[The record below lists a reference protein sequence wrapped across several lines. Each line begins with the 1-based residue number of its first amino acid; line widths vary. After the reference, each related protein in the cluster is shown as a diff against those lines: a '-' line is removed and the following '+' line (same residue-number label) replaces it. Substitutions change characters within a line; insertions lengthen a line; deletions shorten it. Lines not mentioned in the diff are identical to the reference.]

1 MNKRHSLLFDA
12 KDYQLLEVVNSF
24 IERSATDADRE
35 QQRLFRTTLHPHGI
49 KELSVTKELRIAQAV
64 IDLLGSL
71 EAGKMPDRINALQTL
86 HDEVLYSETSSFRY
100 NTGRALIQLM
110 KSLIRAYGRP
120 EEQLRLA
127 HDFRQAASGKR
138 RIVRSILKRYH
149 LLEMPEEWNQ
159 IAFDHHV
166 HDANTKGRK
175 TATHLIMDA
184 WIKGIRKL
192 HVIYYNYVEPAAVEE
207 LLKAAAI
214 MGTEVLIGIEFQAFF
229 RNRHVQFV
237 WEPTGFQNYTEF
249 LEFLEEKSTCSLMN
263 MGKLAS
269 QFHHEYVL
277 KLLARY
283 NSTLRHDIGKQYG
296 LEMTPISE
304 VDISSLVG
312 KGQTS
317 CTHLAELIYRQL
329 RNHFQEQLEPLRE
342 EYKKADAKARS
353 KIDVQIEAMNAI
365 TPDAITSEWLGI
377 AKNPDIRLPRYSDD
391 SPNVPEI
398 MRLAPPTLIEW
409 LASVRSPSNIVLNLN
424 SLTTEDVLELLYV
437 CNGRI
442 THLELFNHKN
452 YSAGRM
458 RHIPAIS
465 ELLGAINEGSAIAL
479 KRLIRTIIK
488 SFEDGQRKS
497 ECERCEAFSEILKN
511 IPRFQSFY
519 SAKPLKT
526 RIGSDSTSRATRQHG
541 MGFIFPETLPPR
553 ARKLIESKSDHRETI
568 PLSQAVYPCTTMYP
582 QPFQKLGLPLTR
594 FIRKL
599 PGMRWFAM
607 RRHREWLQDPKT
619 ARYDEHKGNI
629 ALLGGYQFMQRRHFT
644 MQEETLSPLA
654 LTSGYLNS
662 TTKNILKVLLGFSL
676 TLATFQFT
684 QSWWFLMW
692 FGPLIWFG
700 ITGFRNIIQSILGS
714 GGIRSTPLLRWND
727 YVSWSRLCDSLMYT
741 GFSVPLL
748 ELGFRYFILGQLLE
762 ITATS
767 NPVIFY
773 TIVSAVN
780 GFYISM
786 HNIYR
791 GFPQEA
797 IIGNL
802 FRSFLAI
809 PVSVFY
815 GSIAYE
821 VAFLAGAS
829 TLLVDQSAAVISKLA
844 SDSVAGAIEGF
855 ADKVE
860 CLRIRNWDYTA
871 KLNQLFSTF
880 SRLEVLMPD
889 EDLIEVFCAKGGPTA
904 IFHNATTENLERTI
918 IICSLDLMYFW
929 MYLPRARSLL
939 RDRLR
944 HMTKE
949 EIAIFMHSQGV
960 LRDVHKVSQL
970 FVDGLVGSSFA
981 RPLSFYL
988 AKYDE
993 YLADMEKLARFPI
1006 CSSAITTK
1014 ECGKKVA

>member
-1 MNKRHSLLFDA
+1 MTRCHSCLFDA

-24 IERSATDADRE
+24 IESRSTDADHE

-49 KELSVTKELRIAQAV
+49 KELSVSKELRIAQAV
-64 IDLLGSL
+64 IDLLDSL
-71 EAGKMPDRINALQTL
+71 EAGKMPDRIDALQTL

-127 HDFRQAASGKR
+127 HDFRQTARGKR

-159 IAFDHHV
+159 VAFDHHV

-192 HVIYYNYVEPAAVEE
+192 HVIYYNYVEPQAVEE

-214 MGTEVLIGIEFQAFF
+214 MDTEVLIGIEFQAYF
-229 RNRHVQFV
+229 RGNHVQFV
-237 WEPTGFQNYTEF
+237 WEPTGFQSYVEF
-249 LEFLEEKSTCSLMN
+249 LNFLEEKATCSLMN

-269 QFHHEYVL
+269 LFHHEYVL
-277 KLLARY
+277 KILARY
-283 NSTLRHDIGKQYG
+283 NAVLRHEIGEQYG
-296 LEMTPISE
+296 LEMDEISVPE
-304 VDISSLVG
+304 ITSLVG

-317 CTHLAELIYRQL
+317 LTHLAELIYRRL
-329 RNHFQEQLEPLRE
+329 RIHFQQQIAPLRLAYLSANAGGRAE
-342 EYKKADAKARS
+342 IDA
-353 KIDVQIEAMNAI
+353 QIEAMNAI
-365 TPDAITSEWLGI
+365 TPDSLTTEWLGL
-377 AKNPDIRLPRYSDD
+377 AKNPDIPLPRYTEEN
-391 SPNVPEI
+391 PKVPEI
-398 MRLAPPTLIEW
+398 MRLAPSTLIEW
-409 LASVRSPSNIVLNLN
+409 LTSVRTPCNIVLNLN

-437 CNGRI
+437 CDGRI
-442 THLELFNHKN
+442 SHLELFNHKN
-452 YSAGRM
+452 YTAGRM

-465 ELLGAINEGSAIAL
+465 ELLCAINEGSAIAL
-479 KRLIRTIIK
+479 KRLIRTIIR
-488 SFEDGQRKS
+488 SFEDGERQA
-497 ECERCEAFSEILKN
+497 ECERCEIFSEILQN

-519 SAKPLKT
+519 TAKPLKT

-541 MGFIFPETLPPR
+541 MGFVFPETLPPR
-553 ARKLIESKSDHRETI
+553 SRKIIENRADHRETI

-594 FIRKL
+594 SIRKL

-607 RRHREWLQDPKT
+607 RRHHEWLLDPKT
-619 ARYDEHKGNI
+619 ARYNEHKGNI
-629 ALLGGYQFMQRRHFT
+629 ALLGGYEFMQRRHFT
-644 MQEETLSPLA
+644 VGDENPSPFA
-654 LTSGYLNS
+654 LFTGYLNS
-662 TTKNILKVLLGFSL
+662 TTRNILKVLLGFTL
-676 TLATFQFT
+676 TVATFQFT

-700 ITGFRNIIQSILGS
+700 ITGFRNILQSTLG
-714 GGIRSTPLLRWND
+714 GGGFRSTPLLRWND
-727 YVSWSRLCDSLMYT
+727 YVSWSRLCDSLMFT

-748 ELGFRYFILGQLLE
+748 ELFVRWFMLGQVLS

-767 NPVIFY
+767 NPVLFF

-780 GFYISM
+780 GIYISA

-809 PVSVFY
+809 PVALVY
-815 GSIAYE
+815 GSVAYE

-844 SDSVAGAIEGF
+844 SDSVAGVIEGF

-860 CLRIRNWDYTA
+860 FLRIRNWDYSA
-871 KLNQLFSTF
+871 KLSQLFATF

-889 EDLIEVFCAKGGPTA
+889 EDLIDVFRSKGGPTA
-904 IFHNATTENLERTI
+904 AFHNATTERLERTI
-918 IICSLDLMYFW
+918 VICSLDLMYFW

-939 RDRLR
+939 RERLR
-944 HMTKE
+944 HMTQE

-960 LRDVHKVSQL
+960 LREVHKVSQL

-993 YLADMEKLARFPI
+993 YLADMEKLAGFSIRSPQV
-1006 CSSAITTK
+1006 A
-1014 ECGKKVA
+1014 KKVA